1 MIVTLSVW
9 DILLICIVETLVLA
23 ILLWV
28 LIDGVM
34 KLWERRQNK
43 RSKEFW
49 EKKEKEDENDGK

>member
-1 MIVTLSVW
+1 MIVTLSIW

-28 LIDGVM
+28 LINGVM

>member
-9 DILLICIVETLVLA
+9 DILLICIVETLVLV